1 MGWIDHAIGGVFGLF
16 RGWLICSVIYLA
28 LTAFPAKPA
37 AVEQSRF
44 GPFLL
49 EGTQVISYLTS
60 AGLRQKFFDGYEKIM
75 QLWDQ
80 KR

>member
-1 MGWIDHAIGGVFGLF
+1 MGWIDHAIGGVFGVL
-16 RGWLICSVIYLA
+16 RGWLICSGIYLA

-37 AVEQSRF
+37 AVEQSMF
-44 GPFLL
+44 GPALL

-60 AGLRQKFFDGYEKIM
+60 AELRQKFLDGYEKIM